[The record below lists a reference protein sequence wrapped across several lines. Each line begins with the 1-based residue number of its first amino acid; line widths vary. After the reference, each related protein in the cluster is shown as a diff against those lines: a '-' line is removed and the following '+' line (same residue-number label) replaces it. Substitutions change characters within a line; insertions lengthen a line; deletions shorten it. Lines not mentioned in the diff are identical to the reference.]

1 MRKLLGGRSRVLTK
15 GLQQN
20 KSFVVDKNDVTEI
33 ETNALSRSGAEE
45 IEKMIP
51 AFLVRNP

>member
-20 KSFVVDKNDVTEI
+20 KSFVVDENYVTEI

-45 IEKMIP
+45 
-51 AFLVRNP
+51 N